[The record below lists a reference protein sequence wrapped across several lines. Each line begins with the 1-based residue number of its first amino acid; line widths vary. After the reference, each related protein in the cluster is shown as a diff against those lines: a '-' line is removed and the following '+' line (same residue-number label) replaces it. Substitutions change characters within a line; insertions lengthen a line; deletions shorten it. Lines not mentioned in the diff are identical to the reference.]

1 MNFEKDIK
9 DRLKESIHEGL
20 LENFFYN
27 DMRKNKFIE
36 KILEAT
42 ERHYLSF
49 ESMLAS
55 VEIPSRNSSDGIV
68 FEKIVSKFCVKLGW
82 TDLLQGN
89 EFTTDRGK
97 RRLKLSIPVD
107 KIKKIETLISD
118 VIKVIKTQKD
128 TKKRESRI
136 NIIKSK
142 IVKACLDEKYVKEK
156 KTYSHIF
163 DFCMI
168 APEWIEPTKTIVI
181 KELKFGGNM
190 DNKKTTEDRR
200 ALLRQFALMNI
211 LHADEIKAETLTIK
225 CEIGIINELAV
236 NANVRENFTASEIKC
251 GHDFW
256 LSICRH
262 DLFEFVK
269 ETTNEYRVK
278 ELEDPRTKEFI
289 KDIKN
294 QVRLEFNLN
303 KKPFYS
309 TSDEIER
316 QNEKIKALELMIE
329 TQNKINDLLLG
340 TLTKEQLATI

>member
-1 MNFEKDIK
+1 
-9 DRLKESIHEGL
+9 
-20 LENFFYN
+20 
-27 DMRKNKFIE
+27 
-36 KILEAT
+36 
-42 ERHYLSF
+42 
-49 ESMLAS
+49 
-55 VEIPSRNSSDGIV
+55 
-68 FEKIVSKFCVKLGW
+68 
-82 TDLLQGN
+82 
-89 EFTTDRGK
+89 
-97 RRLKLSIPVD
+97 
-107 KIKKIETLISD
+107 
-118 VIKVIKTQKD
+118 
-128 TKKRESRI
+128 
-136 NIIKSK
+136 
-142 IVKACLDEKYVKEK
+142 
-156 KTYSHIF
+156 
-163 DFCMI
+163 
-168 APEWIEPTKTIVI
+168 
-181 KELKFGGNM
+181 
-190 DNKKTTEDRR
+190 
-200 ALLRQFALMNI
+200 MNI

-329 TQNKINDLLLG
+329 TQNKINELLLE
-340 TLTKEQLATI
+340 TLTKEQLAAI